1 MNETVKR
8 ELLNSLQMNDHVE
21 EQGLNVTSNNVENLQ
36 EAMLII
42 RCYEGNIKS
51 QNKHFFDNVDQIRS
65 SIYFKI
71 LFYKFLKKYTCYQ
84 ACKQVIIKII
94 LRLSRLFSKKSQS
107 FLHR

>member
-42 RCYEGNIKS
+42 RCYEDNIKS
-51 QNKHFFDNVDQIRS
+51 
-65 SIYFKI
+65 
-71 LFYKFLKKYTCYQ
+71 
-84 ACKQVIIKII
+84 
-94 LRLSRLFSKKSQS
+94 
-107 FLHR
+107 